1 MNWATPACRA
11 ASTSCSCPSWSTPP
25 IESSGWRES
34 VVDAV
39 EITVD
44 MPRHAASSDARSLRS
59 PWTTPT
65 PRLLSRC
72 TLAGSEVLRTSARTD
87 SPRLFSRVQISPPSR
102 PVAPTTR
109 ITAPP
114 GPGKRGGRQGYA
126 TAAECGW
133 LEDFLAREHYRLDGV
148 WRRID
153 RDRRRADDKIERSAL

>member
-1 MNWATPACRA
+1 MNWATPASRA
-11 ASTSCSCPSWSTPP
+11 ASTSWSWPSWSTPP

-72 TLAGSEVLRTSARTD
+72 TLAGSEVLRASARTD
-87 SPRLFSRVQISPPSR
+87 SPRLFSRLQISPPSR

-114 GPGKRGGRQGYA
+114 GPGRGDGRGYA
-126 TAAECGW
+126 TAAESGW
-133 LEDFLAREHYRLDGV
+133 LEDSLAREHDRLDGM

-153 RDRRRADDKIERSAL
+153 RYRA